1 MKRFA
6 FQDNISE
13 PAQDVQSRINQ
24 LLQLGDVLWF
34 GGGGMK
40 LDPHD
45 QEWAEEEHEYVPE
58 NEVRG
63 PASEPSSIRQRIIQ
77 IAENEVPP
85 PPVKG
90 ESWASQDPSKYLSVL
105 NPEDRQRYEGKKVY
119 WCGMFALWVFQKA
132 GLLTDVNWEPGKGFL
147 FKLPTVEIPKPGDLG
162 YMDKRNHHSI
172 VKEVNPETGDV
183 VTIDGNSM
191 WGRVAIN
198 KRKLSDFRSFHSI
211 APLIG
216 ED

>member
-13 PAQDVQSRINQ
+13 PAQEAQSRINQ
-24 LLQLGDVLWF
+24 LLQLGEVLWF

-40 LDPHD
+40 LDPH
-45 QEWAEEEHEYVPE
+45 EWAEEHQNEPSEPE
-58 NEVRG
+58 STDLHG
-63 PASEPSSIRQRIIQ
+63 EPSSIRQRIIQ

-85 PPVKG
+85 PPAKG
-90 ESWASQDPSKYLSVL
+90 ETIHPQDPSKYLSVL

-132 GLLTDVNWEPGKGFL
+132 GLLTDVKWEPGKGFI

-183 VTIDGNSM
+183 ITIDGNSM
-191 WGRVAIN
+191 WGRVAVN
-198 KRKLSDFRSFHSI
+198 KRKLSDFQSFHSI